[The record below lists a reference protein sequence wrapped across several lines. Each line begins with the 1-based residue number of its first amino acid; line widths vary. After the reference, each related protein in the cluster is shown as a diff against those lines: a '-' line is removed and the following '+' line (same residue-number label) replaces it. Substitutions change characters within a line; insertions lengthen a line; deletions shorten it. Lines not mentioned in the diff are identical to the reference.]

1 MQAHATT
8 SHDDPVRKLRH
19 DIRGCLNSIVL
30 SVEVLGADLEPDE
43 AADFLDG
50 LARAADRMASLV
62 EQLPYDHD
70 GE

>member
-1 MQAHATT
+1 MQAHAT

-30 SVEVLGADLEPDE
+30 SVEVLGEDLEPDE